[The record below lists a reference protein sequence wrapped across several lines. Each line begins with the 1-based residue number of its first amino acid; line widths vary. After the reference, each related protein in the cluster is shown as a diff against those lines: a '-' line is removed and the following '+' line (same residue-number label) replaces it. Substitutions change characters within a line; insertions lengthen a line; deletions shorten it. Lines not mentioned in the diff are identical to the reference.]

1 MFAVLAVAIFTGDA
15 IFDALGQPEEGT
27 MFALVGFSAF
37 LALLGLVGGAVGG
50 AIEGAALRRRIG
62 RPA

>member
-1 MFAVLAVAIFTGDA
+1 MVWTRQLFAVLAVAIFTGDA

-37 LALLGLVGGAVGG
+37 LALLGLVGG
-50 AIEGAALRRRIG
+50 
-62 RPA
+62 PA